1 MMVPTANEQ
10 MIQSVQSPIEVAYH
24 QGTVIRVARVP
35 AVLLAQHHGLP
46 CSQRSHAANNGDKYS
61 ILGSTPIEELAR
73 SSGHIVLKLSVDKSG
88 QQFLVPRY

>member
-46 CSQRSHAANNGDKYS
+46 CSQRSHTANNGDKYS
-61 ILGSTPIEELAR
+61 RLDNMPIEELAR
-73 SSGHIVLKLSVDKSG
+73 SSGRIVLKLSVDKNG